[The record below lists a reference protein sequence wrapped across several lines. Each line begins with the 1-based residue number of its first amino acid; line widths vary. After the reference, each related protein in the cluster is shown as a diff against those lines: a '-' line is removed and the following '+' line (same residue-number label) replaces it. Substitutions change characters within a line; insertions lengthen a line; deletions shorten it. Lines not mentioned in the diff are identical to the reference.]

1 MYLKTVLPSLC
12 FCGGLGL
19 ITCNINSALDYFSGS
34 LLMLL
39 ACIIWI
45 KRADQQQHRPV
56 KNTHKINPI
65 S

>member
-1 MYLKTVLPSLC
+1 MYLKKALPSLC
-12 FCGGLGL
+12 FFSGLGL
-19 ITCNINSALDYFSGS
+19 TCNIDSALDYFSGS

-45 KRADQQQHRPV
+45 KRADQQQHRPA